1 MLNLSTGELLV
12 IAVIALVVLGPE
24 RLPGAA
30 RQAGRA
36 IAELRKISNG
46 FQREM
51 QDAMR
56 EPTPTLPPLPPEAQ
70 PDAAHEASSKAG
82 RRRAPLQARPTA
94 DEQLLGQDQSSTE
107 GT

>member
-1 MLNLSTGELLV
+1 VLNLGTGELLV

-36 IAELRKISNG
+36 LAELRKISNG

-56 EPTPTLPPLPPEAQ
+56 EVTPTLPPLPPEAQ
-70 PDAAHEASSKAG
+70 TPAVDAPKAP
-82 RRRAPLQARPTA
+82 RRRAPLQAGGAHGGPA
-94 DEQLLGQDQSSTE
+94 PTE
-107 GT
+107 GE

>member
-46 FQREM
+46 FQREV
-51 QDAMR
+51 QEAMR

-70 PDAAHEASSKAG
+70 PEAATKPA
-82 RRRAPLQARPTA
+82 RRRAPLQARATA
-94 DEQLLGQDQSSTE
+94 EEQLLGQDQSTTE
-107 GT
+107 GA